1 MCGDQGRKL
10 GAPLTKFMGMVELR
24 EHAVQ
29 LAPTRSSDGICGWMG
44 GKVIRE
50 FVRGMIYDKPE
61 ANIHTGERIVQQIRA
76 KNFPFCFR
84 EHVVETLTTE

>member
-1 MCGDQGRKL
+1 MAATPPCFGSELEIRSL
-10 GAPLTKFMGMVELR
+10 GGNAY
-24 EHAVQ
+24 HAVQ